1 MCIEFKAFNFKIHN
15 SRFFRYLTDQVLCHL
30 SDLVNLPKR
39 QSLQTPKNL
48 SIKHIF
54 SIVDKFD
61 SPRRL
66 LVPFRL
72 VLPVPVHLDEG
83 GHDEEVDRPVE
94 DIKSQEQKRENV
106 GGCAV
111 KTQLK
116 LREFGLRKK
125 CDIERSVIFV
135 FFSIL
140 CFSKFEVPLTSFLF
154 LVELRSLWLPPPQ
167 YDICSAALWTS
178 TCWASCFHSS
188 YLSPGTDTGI
198 LQFCFDTFI
207 T

>member
-135 FFSIL
+135 FFQSCVSANL
-140 CFSKFEVPLTSFLF
+140 KFHQLL
-154 LVELRSLWLPPPQ
+154 
-167 YDICSAALWTS
+167 
-178 TCWASCFHSS
+178 
-188 YLSPGTDTGI
+188 
-198 LQFCFDTFI
+198 FCFWLNY
-207 T
+207 